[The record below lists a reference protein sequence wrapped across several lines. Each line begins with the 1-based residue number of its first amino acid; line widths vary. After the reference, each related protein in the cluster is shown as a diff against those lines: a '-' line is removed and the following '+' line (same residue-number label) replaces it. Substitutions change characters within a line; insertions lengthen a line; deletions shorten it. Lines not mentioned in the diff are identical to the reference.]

1 MKIIVFGFLCNGPD
15 SYLLS
20 TWNTTDFLIAIISS
34 AVYLPLSNSYEFVKV
49 IRIVRVLKP
58 LRMVKRYP
66 GIRIAV
72 ESIIQSVPQFIN
84 LQLISFLVLLM
95 FSVLGVTFFN
105 GLFYTCHF
113 ENVPEVLRKGVITKW
128 ECIDSGGEWFTR
140 PDNFDDVFSAMMTLF
155 TAVTTEGW
163 VSIMWSGVDSS

>member
-1 MKIIVFGFLCNGPD
+1 MKIIVYGFLCNGPN

-20 TWNTTDFLIAIISS
+20 TWNIADFLIALISS

-95 FSVLGVTFFN
+95 FSVLGITFFK
-105 GLFYTCHF
+105 GLFYTCH
-113 ENVPEVLRKGVITKW
+113 NDNIPETMRDSVSTKW
-128 ECIDSGGEWFTR
+128 DCFDSGGEWITR
-140 PDNFDDVFSAMMTLF
+140 PDNFDDVFKAMMTLF

-163 VSIMWSGVDSS
+163 VSIMW